1 MTTDAP
7 TPNLNGWHPIE
18 TVPNNV
24 FDVLARYWDASL
36 DMFLYR
42 RFADCVLV
50 NDQICTGELP
60 NVSVLTAHGFRPE
73 YWMPIPTLPETVKK

>member
-1 MTTDAP
+1 MTEEM
-7 TPNLNGWHPIE
+7 NGWEPIA

-24 FDVLARYWDASL
+24 FDVLARYWDAGQ
-36 DMFLYR
+36 DKFLYR

-50 NDQICTGELP
+50 NDQICTGSLP

-73 YWMPIPTLPETVKK
+73 YWRHTPLPPETLKL